1 MSERQLIE
9 AFVAL
14 ARGYKDP
21 KTVVGPGDDAA
32 VIEAPLGP
40 ECISTDQFVE
50 NQHFRHRWIG
60 PAALAGRCLAATVSD
75 LAAMGA
81 TPRWVTLALT
91 VTKAQDHEWLMAF
104 ARRFGQIA
112 ALWNIDLIGGDLTRG
127 DHCSICLTIGGHV
140 QKGRFL
146 LRHGA
151 RPDDGIWVSG
161 NLGGAAS
168 AVEYLERG
176 GRNQRLVAEFFTIQH
191 RVLLGLALNRSGVAS
206 SCCDISDGLLV
217 DLTTLLNT
225 DCPGA
230 LLDTKRVPV
239 APMAKRVAQELAC
252 STRPWVLN
260 GGEDF
265 ELLFT
270 VPPRREEAMGDLSE
284 ALAIPLTRIG
294 TMAETPGIVN
304 TEGAELKPTGWDP
317 FRGS

>member
-1 MSERQLIE
+1 MSERQLIDE
-9 AFVAL
+9 FVRL
-14 ARGYKDP
+14 ARGYQDP
-21 KTVVGPGDDAA
+21 KTLLGPGDDAA
-32 VIEAPLGP
+32 VIEPSHGP

-60 PAALAGRCLAATVSD
+60 PEELAGRCLAATVSD

-81 TPRWVTLALT
+81 TPRWLT
-91 VTKAQDHEWLMAF
+91 VAMTLSKRQTKDWLMAF
-104 ARRFGQIA
+104 AKRLGQIL
-112 ALWNIDLIGGDLTRG
+112 ALWNIDLIGGDLTQG
-127 DHCSICLTIGGHV
+127 DHCSICLTMGGTA
-140 QKGRFL
+140 QKGRLL

-151 RPDDGIWVSG
+151 QPDDGIWVSG
-161 NLGGAAS
+161 NLGGSAA

-176 GRNQRLVAEFFTIQH
+176 GRNSSLVADFFTTKH

-206 SCCDISDGLLV
+206 SCCDISDGLLT
-217 DLTTLLNT
+217 DLSSLFHGN
-225 DCPGA
+225 CRGA
-230 LLDTKRVPV
+230 LLDVQRIPLS
-239 APMAKRVAQELAC
+239 PMASRVAQELAC

-294 TMAETPGIVN
+294 TMAEAPGIVN
-304 TEGAELKPTGWDP
+304 REGRLLEPAGWDP